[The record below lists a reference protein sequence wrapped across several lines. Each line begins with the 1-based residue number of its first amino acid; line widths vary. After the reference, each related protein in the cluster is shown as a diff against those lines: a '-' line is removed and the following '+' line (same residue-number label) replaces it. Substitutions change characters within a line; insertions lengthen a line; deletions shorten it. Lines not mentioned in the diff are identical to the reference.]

1 MAAYEQ
7 ADMIRRQEEKKRT
20 LADFSA
26 LTDGHRQDNVP
37 ETEPAQ
43 DIASENESRA
53 YNSGGNG
60 RTGALTSTPL
70 SAVFTRVLRKTRKR
84 KP

>member
-37 ETEPAQ
+37 ETEPAP
-43 DIASENESRA
+43 
-53 YNSGGNG
+53 GHC
-60 RTGALTSTPL
+60 
-70 SAVFTRVLRKTRKR
+70 K
-84 KP
+84 